1 MNLFDH
7 RWTWRAAERA
17 GLVPRRGH
25 PHAYLD
31 DMLWDIIMNA
41 ITMPGG
47 DTPDIGS
54 DDAHCRGVEIG
65 SSGMQ
70 DLQGEDR
77 EGGPP
82 SRA

>member
-1 MNLFDH
+1 
-7 RWTWRAAERA
+7 
-17 GLVPRRGH
+17 
-25 PHAYLD
+25 
-31 DMLWDIIMNA
+31 MLWDIIMNA

-47 DTPDIGS
+47 DTADIGS